1 MFDRL
6 SNHICDK
13 YYYVETKNHGVFN
26 GYMLNYNGGNI
37 VILSKK
43 GIIHM
48 PYSEIVILK
57 PLSKAPNEELE
68 NMIKDINDNKY

>member
-1 MFDRL
+1 MFYRL
-6 SNHICDK
+6 SNYICDK

-37 VILSKK
+37 VVLSKK
-43 GIIHM
+43 GVIHM

-57 PLSKAPNEELE
+57 PLGNAPNEDLE
-68 NMIKDINDNKY
+68 KMVENINGK